1 MTERHLMQVQV
12 LEKLGVPLITAAG
25 GGVTA
30 SEGPQIAEKL
40 AGLLGKSIQAALALG
55 KAMDLPD
62 ADPQADSVK
71 LALAAISA
79 GLIAGY
85 YRQTG
90 KLPDENDAK
99 RLTGALETIL
109 SYGDNFLP
117 AAGRLK
123 GIEQNAYPAD
133 DNQISIQTINALV
146 PVINAVAA
154 FPFGRAE
161 RNLAQEISQRL
172 GARAT
177 AMRKAL
183 APSVTDDGTARLM
196 ELGLLRG
203 LAMLY
208 VTCHETGKVK
218 LMAMNEAERAAAAQQ
233 NGGLLPMDPVWQ
245 AFESQASMLE
255 MLGASIM
262 QGAPAS
268 AGNGD
273 ARAPAQSPPSAPPAT
288 TAVQTQPPSAPAAP
302 PVAPAAPP
310 AGDEPHNPMAF
321 FKPGAKKQ
329 QSDSGQG
336 QQG

>member
-12 LEKLGVPLITAAG
+12 LERLGVPLITAAG
-25 GGVTA
+25 GGVMAT
-30 SEGPQIAEKL
+30 EGPQIAEKL

-85 YRQTG
+85 CRQTG
-90 KLPDENDAK
+90 KVPDDNETK

-123 GIEQNAYPAD
+123 GIEQGAYPVD

-146 PVINAVAA
+146 PVINAVAG

-161 RNLAQEISQRL
+161 RSLAQEISQRL

-177 AMRKAL
+177 AMRKAM
-183 APSVTDDGTARLM
+183 APSVTEDGTAKLM
-196 ELGLLRG
+196 ELGLLRS
-203 LAMLY
+203 LVALY
-208 VTCHETGKVK
+208 VTCHEAGKMK
-218 LMAMNEAERAAAAQQ
+218 LMAMSEAERAAAAQQ

-245 AFESQASMLE
+245 AFESQAAMLE
-255 MLGASIM
+255 MLGSGVM
-262 QGAPAS
+262 QGAPAA

-273 ARAPAQSPPSAPPAT
+273 ARAPVQQPPPAPPIQAQPASPPVPPP
-288 TAVQTQPPSAPAAP
+288 TAAAP
-302 PVAPAAPP
+302 PQPT
-310 AGDEPHNPMAF
+310 GDEPHNPMAF

-329 QSDSGQG
+329 SDTGQG